1 MLRLTVLILLMAN
14 GLYYAWGEGILRGF
28 GFGPALQREP
38 QRVAQQIAP
47 EAVRVYSPADMKRIE
62 AQVKADQE
70 PKDCLQAGPFDEE
83 QTVVLRSAL
92 ESAFPTGFWQL
103 DSVVVP
109 ARWIVYFGKFS
120 SDEAMARKR
129 GEVAALNLAPLPLV
143 NQALEPGFSVAA
155 YESEERA
162 SAGAARLTLRGVRS
176 AKVVQERPEGAA
188 TFLRF
193 PALPQS
199 MRAQIIAIQTA
210 LVGKA
215 LTPCRKNG
223 AKDE

>member
-1 MLRLTVLILLMAN
+1 MLRLIVLILLLAN
-14 GLYYAWGEGILRGF
+14 GLYYVWGEGMLRGF
-28 GFGPALQREP
+28 GYGPAQQREP

-62 AQVKADQE
+62 AQAKADQE
-70 PKDCLQAGPFDEE
+70 PKECLQAGPFDEA
-83 QTVVLRSAL
+83 QTVALRSVL
-92 ESAFPTGFWQL
+92 ETGFPTGFWQL

-109 ARWIVYFGKFS
+109 ARWIVYFGKFA

-129 GEVAALNLAPLPLV
+129 GEVAALNLAPQPLV
-143 NQALEPGFSVAA
+143 NQALAPGFSVAA
-155 YESEERA
+155 FDTEERA
-162 SAGAARLTLRGVRS
+162 IVKAERLSLRGVRS

-199 MRAQIIAIQTA
+199 MRARIITIQTA
-210 LVGKA
+210 LAGKS
-215 LTPCRKNG
+215 LSPCRNNSIG
-223 AKDE
+223 EN

>member
-1 MLRLTVLILLMAN
+1 MLRLTVLILLLAN
-14 GLYYAWGEGILRGF
+14 GLYFVWGEGMLRGF
-28 GFGPALQREP
+28 GYGPAQQREP

-62 AQVKADQE
+62 AQVKVDQE
-70 PKDCLQAGPFDEE
+70 PKECLQAGPFDEA
-83 QTVVLRSAL
+83 QTVALRSAL
-92 ESAFPTGFWQL
+92 ATAFPTGFWQL

-109 ARWIVYFGKFS
+109 ARWIVYFGKFA

-129 GEVAALNLAPLPLV
+129 GEVAALNLAPQPLV
-143 NQALEPGFSVAA
+143 NKALEPGFSVAA
-155 YESEERA
+155 YESEARA
-162 SAGAARLTLRGVRS
+162 IAGAERLSARGVRS

-199 MRAQIIAIQTA
+199 MRPQIIAIQNA
-210 LVGKA
+210 LAGQA
-215 LTPCRKNG
+215 LTLCRKSDAADN
-223 AKDE
+223 